1 MSLESEAKKH
11 VIELLE
17 KGVRLDGRKLLEYRK
32 PLKVNYGVSVN
43 AEGSASVQIGETLVF
58 AGVKLAIEQ
67 PYPDTPDEGLLMV
80 GAELLPLAN
89 PRFEMGPP
97 GIEAIELAR
106 IVDRG
111 IRESGFIDLKKL
123 CIEPGEKAWAVL
135 IDICPINDAGNLF
148 DASALAA
155 FAALKNAVF
164 PAVVDDKVDYGT
176 KTNKKLPLIDVNPM
190 SVTVFKIG
198 DHFILDPTTEEQE
211 LYDARL
217 TVVSMSDGRLCAL
230 QKGGDVP
237 LSADDVQKMVKIGIQ
252 YGKELRKLVIK

>member
-1 MSLESEAKKH
+1 MNLESETKKH
-11 VIELLE
+11 VIELLG
-17 KGVRLDGRKLLEYRK
+17 KGIRLDGRKLLEYRK
-32 PLKVNYGVSVN
+32 PLRVNYGISVN

-67 PYPDTPDEGLLMV
+67 PYPDTPDEGLLVV

-123 CIEPGEKAWAVL
+123 CIEPGEKAWAVM

-155 FAALKNAVF
+155 FAALRNTVF
-164 PAVVDDKVDYGT
+164 PAVVDGKIDYGT
-176 KTNKKLPLIDVNPM
+176 KTNKKLPLTDANPV

-198 DHFILDPTTEEQE
+198 DHFIIDPTTEEQE

-217 TVVSMSDGRLCAL
+217 TVASMSDGRLCAL
-230 QKGGDVP
+230 QKGGDAP
-237 LSADDVQKMVKIGIQ
+237 LSADDIQKMVKIGIQ